1 MANGEQSGL
10 HRHLHRHLCLLWLSQ
25 YLHLQS
31 TNLEDICILLVLLM
45 LLQAPTNH
53 MYLSV
58 SCLVVGQRGH
68 LEQTASQ
75 HVLRRHFFDSP
86 GAKAQLNKISQD
98 LQRLTCN
105 AAHRKNGNA
114 MPRNGYIS
122 ILVSIFIVSILLFCI
137 SFHLH
142 QIVGATPATGGNP
155 AWPSA
160 NSAYK
165 YKPALSSNHSASPW
179 NLCHETAISRPVVFS
194 SEMMTVVSPNGRF
207 NNRFFSSFQNV
218 IKEYS
223 HLYHNGEIE

>member
-1 MANGEQSGL
+1 
-10 HRHLHRHLCLLWLSQ
+10 
-25 YLHLQS
+25 
-31 TNLEDICILLVLLM
+31 M

-122 ILVSIFIVSILLFCI
+122 IWS
-137 SFHLH
+137 
-142 QIVGATPATGGNP
+142 Q
-155 AWPSA
+155 
-160 NSAYK
+160 
-165 YKPALSSNHSASPW
+165 
-179 NLCHETAISRPVVFS
+179 
-194 SEMMTVVSPNGRF
+194 
-207 NNRFFSSFQNV
+207 FSSFRFYCSV
-218 IKEYS
+218 SHFIYIKLWARLRRREETRRGHRPTRPTS
-223 HLYHNGEIE
+223 TNRRCHPTTAPHLEIFATKQQFPDQSFSLQR